1 MGDIWSPHNHFLPC
15 FKGIK
20 EGNNRNLEKK
30 KQRREPEKRTRKEEK
45 RKEKGRE
52 GRDRREEEFLYF
64 HAVLIICSDQ
74 GVFMV

>member
-1 MGDIWSPHNHFLPC
+1 MG
-15 FKGIK
+15 G
-20 EGNNRNLEKK
+20 
-30 KQRREPEKRTRKEEK
+30 KEEK

-52 GRDRREEEFLYF
+52 GRERREEGFLYF